1 VEIELVALVVMA
13 TGLGWLDGDLRTGR
27 PQVDR
32 AVEYVQSLALQV
44 FMKALILGT
53 VVLLGALLIGAFV

>member
-1 VEIELVALVVMA
+1 MA